1 MSTPYAIVGRGGLFA
16 VIRETLGDEAFL
28 GFYDDRP
35 ADDPQYLGPVA
46 SARPAEGG
54 TVFVAIAAIRHM
66 LLRELLL
73 AKLASGTGHSAVSSK
88 AYQAPS
94 AGLGRASVIC
104 PFVCLHSNV
113 RVGNGAVIFSGSVIE
128 HDCTVGSNVNI
139 GPGTTI
145 AGSVTIDDNVFVG
158 AGVTIKDG
166 ITVGQ
171 NSVIGAGSVVVRD
184 VPPSMIVYGNPA
196 RVVRPNDLY
205 HTV

>member
-16 VIRETLGDEAFL
+16 VIRETLEDEGFL

-35 ADDPQYLGPVA
+35 ADDPHHLGPIA
-46 SARPAEGG
+46 SARPVEGG

-66 LLRELLL
+66 LLREQLLQR
-73 AKLASGTGHSAVSSK
+73 LASGVGHSAVSSK
-88 AYQAPS
+88 AYKAPS
-94 AGLGRASVIC
+94 AELGGASVIC

-113 RVGNGAVIFSGSVIE
+113 RVGNGGIIFSGSVIE
-128 HDCTVGSNVNI
+128 HDCIVGSNVNI
-139 GPGTTI
+139 GPGAAV
-145 AGSVTIDDNVFVG
+145 AGSATIGDNVFVG

-166 ITVGQ
+166 IAVGR

-184 VPPSMIVYGNPA
+184 VPPDMIVYGNPA

-205 HTV
+205 RAV